1 MRMGRMGMWGM
12 RRIIGVGVR
21 VRVGMRGIG
30 GVRLVDGD
38 WGALG

>member
-1 MRMGRMGMWGM
+1 MRLGRMGMWAM
-12 RRIIGVGVR
+12 RRIIGVG